1 MKKFD
6 CRFEAAANT
15 LFISA
20 DFAKKA
26 SYTRS
31 AEYRHLCE
39 LLRNNPGM
47 KVVKRTRIASNRL
60 TYKDMET
67 RLRRIDKNGNLVKAF
82 ELVKEIAKTEK
93 SPYNFVYSWYKKQMD
108 AIKAEKENEKKAS
121 APSKEDL
128 MKKLAELTSAISYD
142 TSADTEEDVE
152 MEEEFEEEEA

>member
-6 CRFEAAANT
+6 ARFEASLNT

-26 SYTRS
+26 SNTRS

-47 KVVKRTRIASNRL
+47 KIVKRTRIASNRL

-67 RLRRIDKNGNLVKAF
+67 RLRRVDKNGKLVEAF
-82 ELVKEIAKTEK
+82 KLVVEIAKTEK
-93 SPYNFVYSWYKKQMD
+93 SPYAFVANWYKKQMD

-121 APSKEDL
+121 TPSKEDM
-128 MKKLAELTSAISYD
+128 MKKLAELTAGISVD
-142 TSADTEEDVE
+142 TSVEVEE
-152 MEEEFEEEEA
+152 MEEEYEEEEAV

>member
-6 CRFEAAANT
+6 ARFEASQNT

-26 SYTRS
+26 SNTRS

-47 KVVKRTRIASNRL
+47 KIEKRTRIASNRL

-67 RLRRIDKNGNLVKAF
+67 RLRRVDKNGNLVKAF
-82 ELVKEIAKTEK
+82 ALVVEIAKTEK
-93 SPYNFVYSWYKKQMD
+93 SPYAFVYNWYKKQMD

-121 APSKEDL
+121 APSKEDM
-128 MKKLAELTSAISYD
+128 MKKLAELTAGISLD
-142 TSADTEEDVE
+142 TSVDVE
-152 MEEEFEEEEA
+152 EMEAEEEYEEEEAV

>member
-6 CRFEAAANT
+6 ARFEASQNT

-26 SYTRS
+26 SNTRS

-47 KVVKRTRIASNRL
+47 KIEKRTRIASNRL

-67 RLRRIDKNGNLVKAF
+67 RLRRVDKNGKLVEAF
-82 ELVKEIAKTEK
+82 KLVVEIAKTEK
-93 SPYNFVYSWYKKQMD
+93 SPYAFVANWYKKQMD

-121 APSKEDL
+121 TPSKEDM
-128 MKKLAELTSAISYD
+128 MKKLAELTAGISVD
-142 TSADTEEDVE
+142 TSVEVEE
-152 MEEEFEEEEA
+152 MEEEYEEEEAV

>member
-6 CRFEAAANT
+6 CRFEASLNT
-15 LFISA
+15 LYISA

-26 SYTRS
+26 SNTNS

-47 KVVKRTRIASNRL
+47 KIEKRTRLASNRL

-67 RLRRIDKNGNLVKAF
+67 RLRRIDKNGNLVEAF
-82 ELVKEIAKTEK
+82 KLVIEIAKTEDATYAYV
-93 SPYNFVYSWYKKQMD
+93 YNWYKSQMN

-121 APSKEDL
+121 APNKEDM
-128 MKKLAELTSAISYD
+128 MKKLAELTAGISVD
-142 TSADTEEDVE
+142 TSVEVEE
-152 MEEEFEEEEA
+152 MEDEYEEEEAI

>member
-6 CRFEAAANT
+6 ARFEASKNT

-26 SYTRS
+26 SNTRS

-47 KVVKRTRIASNRL
+47 KIEKRTRIASNRL

-67 RLRRIDKNGNLVKAF
+67 RLRRVDKNGKLVEAF
-82 ELVKEIAKTEK
+82 KLVVEIAKTEK
-93 SPYNFVYSWYKKQMD
+93 SPYAFVANWYKKQMD

-121 APSKEDL
+121 APSKEDM
-128 MKKLAELTSAISYD
+128 MKKLAELTAGISVD
-142 TSADTEEDVE
+142 TSVEVEE
-152 MEEEFEEEEA
+152 MEDEYEEEEAI